1 MFKKTNVRFIIIS
14 VAIVL
19 ALYSLYWTFAYNTFS
34 DNKIEELRS
43 NGKIEK
49 YEKRIIRVGLD
60 LQGGMHVVLELD
72 FPKFMESLASNKTP
86 QFYSILNATTEEY
99 EKTGEDFFSVFKRQV
114 EDNDFKLVRH
124 FSDRGYKN
132 SEIISD
138 LRDETKDAISRVL
151 EKIRNRVDQFGVSE
165 PTIQKVGKYRIIVE
179 LAGIQDPASARNLIQ
194 STALMEFILLKDP
207 EVTQSFITSVDNYLK
222 TGRKDIEKP
231 EISEEDTTVELK
243 ESKDKAI
250 SVNDLLG
257 MTAVDVG
264 IEQDSS
270 DTALVVDEEIFS
282 ERPFSS
288 LLRNVRSRIGVP
300 ERNVYAVR
308 KILNDPEV
316 RKLIPYDSKVLWS
329 AKPKR
334 LTMQDGKT
342 ENYYLIYHVNRET
355 GLQGKYVTKA
365 QATVGGA
372 GTTSAGQPIVNM
384 NMNNEGAKIFSR
396 LTGANIG
403 KDLAIVLD
411 DKVYMAPTIK
421 VKIPNGAS
429 YIEGLESI
437 GEAKNLAI
445 AIRTGALDA
454 PVDVIEER
462 TIGPSL
468 GRDSIQTGIKVG
480 IIGFLLVVVFMFI
493 YYRLSG
499 LLADMALI
507 LNIIFVMAILAML
520 RATLTLPGLAGLI
533 LTIGIA
539 VDANV
544 LIFERIREE
553 LEKGKTVRAAIESGY
568 ARAFITILDAN
579 VTTGITALILMQ
591 FGTGPVKGF
600 ATTLLLG
607 IIASMFTAIFVTRTF
622 YNYITDRKVLRTL
635 SI

>member
-1 MFKKTNVRFIIIS
+1 
-14 VAIVL
+14 
-19 ALYSLYWTFAYNTFS
+19 
-34 DNKIEELRS
+34 
-43 NGKIEK
+43 
-49 YEKRIIRVGLD
+49 
-60 LQGGMHVVLELD
+60 
-72 FPKFMESLASNKTP
+72 
-86 QFYSILNATTEEY
+86 
-99 EKTGEDFFSVFKRQV
+99 
-114 EDNDFKLVRH
+114 
-124 FSDRGYKN
+124 
-132 SEIISD
+132 
-138 LRDETKDAISRVL
+138 
-151 EKIRNRVDQFGVSE
+151 
-165 PTIQKVGKYRIIVE
+165 
-179 LAGIQDPASARNLIQ
+179 
-194 STALMEFILLKDP
+194 
-207 EVTQSFITSVDNYLK
+207 
-222 TGRKDIEKP
+222 
-231 EISEEDTTVELK
+231 
-243 ESKDKAI
+243 
-250 SVNDLLG
+250 
-257 MTAVDVG
+257 
-264 IEQDSS
+264 
-270 DTALVVDEEIFS
+270 
-282 ERPFSS
+282 
-288 LLRNVRSRIGVP
+288 
-300 ERNVYAVR
+300 
-308 KILNDPEV
+308 
-316 RKLIPYDSKVLWS
+316 
-329 AKPKR
+329 
-334 LTMQDGKT
+334 MQDGKT
-342 ENYYLIYHVNRET
+342 ENYNLIYHVNRET

-411 DKVYMAPTIK
+411 DKVYMSPTIK

-437 GEAKNLAI
+437 GEAKNI
-445 AIRTGALDA
+445 AIVIRAGALPA

-480 IIGFLLVVVFMFI
+480 IIGFLLVVIFMFI

>member
-49 YEKRIIRVGLD
+49 YEDRIIRVGLD

-72 FPKFMESLASNKTP
+72 LPKLIESIASNKTP

-99 EKTGEDFFSVFKRQV
+99 KKTGDDFFNVFKRQV
-114 EDNDFKLVRH
+114 EDNNFKLVRH

-132 SEIISD
+132 SEIISS
-138 LRDETKDAISRVL
+138 LKDESKDAMRRAL
-151 EKIRNRVDQFGVSE
+151 EIIRNRIDQFGVSE
-165 PTIQKVGKYRIIVE
+165 PTIQKAGQYRIIVE

-207 EVTQSFITSVDNYLK
+207 EVTQSFIISVDNYLK

-288 LLRNVRSRIGVP
+288 LLRNVGSRIGIP

-308 KILNDPEV
+308 KILNDPEI

-372 GTTSAGQPIVNM
+372 GTTSAGQPIVNL

-403 KDLAIVLD
+403 KNLAIVLD

-437 GEAKNLAI
+437 GEAKNI
-445 AIRTGALDA
+445 AIVIRAGALPA

-480 IIGFLLVVVFMFI
+480 IIGFLLVIVFMFI

>member
-49 YEKRIIRVGLD
+49 YEDRIIRVGLD

-72 FPKFMESLASNKTP
+72 LPKLIESIASNKTP
-86 QFYSILNATTEEY
+86 QFYSILNVTTKEY
-99 EKTGEDFFSVFKRQV
+99 KETGDDFFNVFKRQV
-114 EDNDFKLVRH
+114 EDNNFKLVRH
-124 FSDRGYKN
+124 FSNRGYKN
-132 SEIISD
+132 SEIISS
-138 LRDETKDAISRVL
+138 LKDESKDAMRRAL
-151 EKIRNRVDQFGVSE
+151 EIIRNRIDQFGVSE
-165 PTIQKVGKYRIIVE
+165 PTIQKAGQYRIIVE

-288 LLRNVRSRIGVP
+288 LLRNVGSRIGVP

-316 RKLIPYDSKVLWS
+316 WKLIPYDSKVLWS

-372 GTTSAGQPIVNM
+372 GTTSAGQPIVNL

-411 DKVYMAPTIK
+411 DKVYMSPTIK

-437 GEAKNLAI
+437 GEAKNI
-445 AIRTGALDA
+445 AIVIRAGALPA

-480 IIGFLLVVVFMFI
+480 IIGFLLVVIFMFI

-507 LNIIFVMAILAML
+507 LNIVFVMAILAML

>member
-49 YEKRIIRVGLD
+49 YEDRIIRVGLD

-72 FPKFMESLASNKTP
+72 LPKLIESIASNKTP
-86 QFYSILNATTEEY
+86 QFYSILNATTKEY
-99 EKTGEDFFSVFKRQV
+99 KETGDDFFNVFKRQV
-114 EDNDFKLVRH
+114 EDNNFKLVRH

-132 SEIISD
+132 SEIISS
-138 LRDETKDAISRVL
+138 LKDESKDAMRRAL
-151 EKIRNRVDQFGVSE
+151 EIIRNRIDQFGVSE
-165 PTIQKVGKYRIIVE
+165 PTIQKAGQYRIIVE

-288 LLRNVRSRIGVP
+288 LLRNVGSRIGVP

-316 RKLIPYDSKVLWS
+316 RKLIPYDSKILWS

-342 ENYYLIYHVNRET
+342 ENYNLIYHVNRET

-372 GTTSAGQPIVNM
+372 GTTSAGQPIVNL

-411 DKVYMAPTIK
+411 DKVYMSPTIK

-437 GEAKNLAI
+437 GEAKNI
-445 AIRTGALDA
+445 AIVIRAGALPA

-480 IIGFLLVVVFMFI
+480 IVGFLLVIIFMFI

-507 LNIIFVMAILAML
+507 LNIVFVMAILAML
-520 RATLTLPGLAGLI
+520 RATLTLPGMAGLI